1 MRCEGAALAG
11 YGAVTM
17 TNALTATMGSLP
29 AELARSLT
37 WDRGRQMS
45 AHAKFTAVT
54 GIPVLH
60 DLRRRTAS
68 G

>member
-1 MRCEGAALAG
+1 
-11 YGAVTM
+11 M